1 MIHTYQNILK
11 LLNINIHSCEPLDV
25 MLMWNG
31 WTSPSILDMF
41 ALESIKLVG
50 PEKNVRNV
58 HLERV
63 ERSFGKFETHQN
75 Q

>member
-1 MIHTYQNILK
+1 M
-11 LLNINIHSCEPLDV
+11 C
-25 MLMWNG
+25 NG

-41 ALESIKLVG
+41 AKESIKVVG